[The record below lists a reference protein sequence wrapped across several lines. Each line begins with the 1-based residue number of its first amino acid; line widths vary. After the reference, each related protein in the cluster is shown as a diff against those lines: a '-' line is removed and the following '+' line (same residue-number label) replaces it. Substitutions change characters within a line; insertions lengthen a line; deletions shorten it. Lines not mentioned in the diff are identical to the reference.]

1 MVWRRP
7 RCRRR
12 WIRCQGAHYDGA
24 HLVCLAAGGAFG
36 VAQRRSGPGFV
47 AGGCRGMDIAEC
59 GVCFGSPRAHWVLAA
74 VQGGAWEGPS
84 AEAYVAAHLPYL
96 AWLTKSSADSAR
108 LATQHEVMTTAYAS
122 ALAAMPTLTE
132 LAANHTSHAVLLGT
146 NFFGINTIPIALNE
160 ADYARMWIQAATTM
174 SIYEGTSD
182 AALAS
187 APQTTPAP
195 VLFNGGAGVASALPA
210 ISAATLDPASIIGII
225 IEILIQLF
233 LISLEILFAIVAYTI
248 IIVLILPLVIF
259 AYAIVFAVLAI
270 IFGPPLLVI
279 ASPFVL
285 NGSVIAVP
293 TSLSTSLSTA
303 VPIGVG
309 QYLADLA
316 SADAQAIEVGLK
328 TADVAPVAV
337 RPAAAPPLRESA
349 AVRPEARLVSAV
361 APAPAGTSASVLA
374 SDRGAGVL
382 GFAGTAGKESV
393 GRPAGLTTL
402 AGGEFGGSPSV
413 PMVPASWEQLVGAGE
428 AG

>member
-1 MVWRRP
+1 
-7 RCRRR
+7 
-12 WIRCQGAHYDGA
+12 
-24 HLVCLAAGGAFG
+24 
-36 VAQRRSGPGFV
+36 
-47 AGGCRGMDIAEC
+47 
-59 GVCFGSPRAHWVLAA
+59 
-74 VQGGAWEGPS
+74 
-84 AEAYVAAHLPYL
+84 
-96 AWLTKSSADSAR
+96 
-108 LATQHEVMTTAYAS
+108 MTTAYAS

-195 VLFNGGAGVASALPA
+195 VLFNGGGPPPPPPPPPLPA

-285 NGSVIAVP
+285 TGSVIAVP

>member
-1 MVWRRP
+1 MTAPIWFASPPEVHS
-7 RCRRR
+7 
-12 WIRCQGAHYDGA
+12 ALLSA
-24 HLVCLAAGGAFG
+24 
-36 VAQRRSGPGFV
+36 GPGP
-47 AGGCRGMDIAEC
+47 ASLQAAAAEWT
-59 GVCFGSPRAHWVLAA
+59 SLSAEYASAAQELTAVLAA

-259 AYAIVFAVLAI
+259 AYAMKRRTKNAKAFHDKCENPFPPIDETVKTPTEAI
-270 IFGPPLLVI
+270 
-279 ASPFVL
+279 
-285 NGSVIAVP
+285 N
-293 TSLSTSLSTA
+293 
-303 VPIGVG
+303 
-309 QYLADLA
+309 
-316 SADAQAIEVGLK
+316 
-328 TADVAPVAV
+328 
-337 RPAAAPPLRESA
+337 
-349 AVRPEARLVSAV
+349 
-361 APAPAGTSASVLA
+361 
-374 SDRGAGVL
+374 
-382 GFAGTAGKESV
+382 
-393 GRPAGLTTL
+393 
-402 AGGEFGGSPSV
+402 
-413 PMVPASWEQLVGAGE
+413 
-428 AG
+428 

>member
-1 MVWRRP
+1 
-7 RCRRR
+7 
-12 WIRCQGAHYDGA
+12 
-24 HLVCLAAGGAFG
+24 
-36 VAQRRSGPGFV
+36 
-47 AGGCRGMDIAEC
+47 
-59 GVCFGSPRAHWVLAA
+59 
-74 VQGGAWEGPS
+74 
-84 AEAYVAAHLPYL
+84 
-96 AWLTKSSADSAR
+96 
-108 LATQHEVMTTAYAS
+108 MTTAYAS

-279 ASPFVL
+279 A
-285 NGSVIAVP
+285 
-293 TSLSTSLSTA
+293 
-303 VPIGVG
+303 
-309 QYLADLA
+309 
-316 SADAQAIEVGLK
+316 
-328 TADVAPVAV
+328 
-337 RPAAAPPLRESA
+337 
-349 AVRPEARLVSAV
+349 
-361 APAPAGTSASVLA
+361 
-374 SDRGAGVL
+374 
-382 GFAGTAGKESV
+382 
-393 GRPAGLTTL
+393 
-402 AGGEFGGSPSV
+402 
-413 PMVPASWEQLVGAGE
+413 
-428 AG
+428 

>member
-1 MVWRRP
+1 MTAPIWFASPPEVHS
-7 RCRRR
+7 
-12 WIRCQGAHYDGA
+12 ALLSA
-24 HLVCLAAGGAFG
+24 
-36 VAQRRSGPGFV
+36 GPGP
-47 AGGCRGMDIAEC
+47 ASLQAAAAEWT
-59 GVCFGSPRAHWVLAA
+59 SLSAEYASAAQELTAVLAA

-309 QYLADLA
+309 QYLADPA

-349 AVRPEARLVSAV
+349 ALRPEARLVSAV

>member
-1 MVWRRP
+1 
-7 RCRRR
+7 
-12 WIRCQGAHYDGA
+12 
-24 HLVCLAAGGAFG
+24 
-36 VAQRRSGPGFV
+36 
-47 AGGCRGMDIAEC
+47 
-59 GVCFGSPRAHWVLAA
+59 
-74 VQGGAWEGPS
+74 
-84 AEAYVAAHLPYL
+84 
-96 AWLTKSSADSAR
+96 
-108 LATQHEVMTTAYAS
+108 MTTAYAS

-285 NGSVIAVP
+285 TGSVIAVP

-349 AVRPEARLVSAV
+349 AGRLSNEL
-361 APAPAGTSASVLA
+361 SN
-374 SDRGAGVL
+374 
-382 GFAGTAGKESV
+382 
-393 GRPAGLTTL
+393 
-402 AGGEFGGSPSV
+402 
-413 PMVPASWEQLVGAGE
+413 
-428 AG
+428 

>member
-1 MVWRRP
+1 
-7 RCRRR
+7 
-12 WIRCQGAHYDGA
+12 
-24 HLVCLAAGGAFG
+24 
-36 VAQRRSGPGFV
+36 
-47 AGGCRGMDIAEC
+47 
-59 GVCFGSPRAHWVLAA
+59 
-74 VQGGAWEGPS
+74 
-84 AEAYVAAHLPYL
+84 
-96 AWLTKSSADSAR
+96 
-108 LATQHEVMTTAYAS
+108 MTTAYAS

-210 ISAATLDPASIIGII
+210 ISAATFDPASIIGII

-285 NGSVIAVP
+285 TGSVIAVP

-337 RPAAAPPLRESA
+337 RDRK
-349 AVRPEARLVSAV
+349 
-361 APAPAGTSASVLA
+361 SV
-374 SDRGAGVL
+374 V
-382 GFAGTAGKESV
+382 
-393 GRPAGLTTL
+393 
-402 AGGEFGGSPSV
+402 
-413 PMVPASWEQLVGAGE
+413 
-428 AG
+428 

>member
-1 MVWRRP
+1 
-7 RCRRR
+7 
-12 WIRCQGAHYDGA
+12 
-24 HLVCLAAGGAFG
+24 
-36 VAQRRSGPGFV
+36 
-47 AGGCRGMDIAEC
+47 
-59 GVCFGSPRAHWVLAA
+59 
-74 VQGGAWEGPS
+74 
-84 AEAYVAAHLPYL
+84 
-96 AWLTKSSADSAR
+96 
-108 LATQHEVMTTAYAS
+108 MTTAYAS

-285 NGSVIAVP
+285 TGSVIAVP

-413 PMVPASWEQLVGAGE
+413 PMVPASWEQLAGAGE

>member
-1 MVWRRP
+1 M
-7 RCRRR
+7 
-12 WIRCQGAHYDGA
+12 
-24 HLVCLAAGGAFG
+24 
-36 VAQRRSGPGFV
+36 
-47 AGGCRGMDIAEC
+47 
-59 GVCFGSPRAHWVLAA
+59 LAA

-285 NGSVIAVP
+285 TGSVIAVP
-293 TSLSTSLSTA
+293 TSLLTSLSTA

>member
-1 MVWRRP
+1 
-7 RCRRR
+7 
-12 WIRCQGAHYDGA
+12 
-24 HLVCLAAGGAFG
+24 
-36 VAQRRSGPGFV
+36 
-47 AGGCRGMDIAEC
+47 
-59 GVCFGSPRAHWVLAA
+59 
-74 VQGGAWEGPS
+74 
-84 AEAYVAAHLPYL
+84 
-96 AWLTKSSADSAR
+96 
-108 LATQHEVMTTAYAS
+108 MTTAYAS

-210 ISAATLDPASIIGII
+210 ISAATLDPASII
-225 IEILIQLF
+225 EILIQLF

-285 NGSVIAVP
+285 TGSVIAVP

>member
-1 MVWRRP
+1 MTAPIWFASPPEVHS
-7 RCRRR
+7 
-12 WIRCQGAHYDGA
+12 ALLSA
-24 HLVCLAAGGAFG
+24 
-36 VAQRRSGPGFV
+36 GPGP
-47 AGGCRGMDIAEC
+47 ASLQAAAAEWT
-59 GVCFGSPRAHWVLAA
+59 SLSAEYASAAQELTAVLAA

-160 ADYARMWIQAATTM
+160 A
-174 SIYEGTSD
+174 
-182 AALAS
+182 
-187 APQTTPAP
+187 
-195 VLFNGGAGVASALPA
+195 
-210 ISAATLDPASIIGII
+210 ASIIGII

>member
-1 MVWRRP
+1 MTAPIWFASPPEVHS
-7 RCRRR
+7 
-12 WIRCQGAHYDGA
+12 ALLSA
-24 HLVCLAAGGAFG
+24 
-36 VAQRRSGPGFV
+36 GPGP
-47 AGGCRGMDIAEC
+47 ASLQAAAAEWT
-59 GVCFGSPRAHWVLAA
+59 SLSAEYASAAQELTAVLAA

-210 ISAATLDPASIIGII
+210 ISAATLDPASIIG
-225 IEILIQLF
+225 ILIQLF

>member
-1 MVWRRP
+1 
-7 RCRRR
+7 
-12 WIRCQGAHYDGA
+12 
-24 HLVCLAAGGAFG
+24 
-36 VAQRRSGPGFV
+36 
-47 AGGCRGMDIAEC
+47 
-59 GVCFGSPRAHWVLAA
+59 
-74 VQGGAWEGPS
+74 
-84 AEAYVAAHLPYL
+84 
-96 AWLTKSSADSAR
+96 
-108 LATQHEVMTTAYAS
+108 MTTAYAS

-285 NGSVIAVP
+285 TGSVIAVP

-328 TADVAPVAV
+328 RRTW
-337 RPAAAPPLRESA
+337 RPLPYDLQRRRRCVSLPRCDRRPGWCRRWRQLPRARRRRCWLRIGVPACWGLPGPL
-349 AVRPEARLVSAV
+349 ARSPL
-361 APAPAGTSASVLA
+361 
-374 SDRGAGVL
+374 GVL
-382 GFAGTAGKESV
+382 RG
-393 GRPAGLTTL
+393 
-402 AGGEFGGSPSV
+402 
-413 PMVPASWEQLVGAGE
+413 
-428 AG
+428 

>member
-1 MVWRRP
+1 
-7 RCRRR
+7 
-12 WIRCQGAHYDGA
+12 
-24 HLVCLAAGGAFG
+24 
-36 VAQRRSGPGFV
+36 
-47 AGGCRGMDIAEC
+47 
-59 GVCFGSPRAHWVLAA
+59 
-74 VQGGAWEGPS
+74 
-84 AEAYVAAHLPYL
+84 
-96 AWLTKSSADSAR
+96 
-108 LATQHEVMTTAYAS
+108 MTTAYAS

-285 NGSVIAVP
+285 TGSVI
-293 TSLSTSLSTA
+293 A